1 MEGRSSFS
9 LCCHLS
15 LLLLLLQL
23 PAWGCAEEFLV
34 IGPKDPI
41 VAVLGRD
48 TILPC
53 SLASPMSVE
62 NMELRWFRS
71 KFSEAVFVYQNRRE
85 QREEQM
91 PEYTGR
97 TSLVRDFLTQ
107 GQAAVCIHKVRASDD
122 GQYTCFFKKG
132 DFYEEATLEVKVA
145 GVGSAPQVHI
155 DGPEEGGVR
164 VVCTASGWFPKPQV
178 QWRDPSEGKRL
189 AFSETHVQDADGLFR
204 VEASLVLRDSSVQNV
219 TCSFRN
225 PVLDQEKVKAIF
237 IPEPF
242 FPKAS
247 PWKVASAVTLTVLG
261 LLVAGA
267 AYLLY
272 KEHSAKQQAK
282 KRQQALQLA
291 ETEDRKETQE
301 FKELIDGLRAELE
314 RRKAVYQ
321 AAWSKAQLYADW
333 RKEKFPACSVTLNL
347 PSAHPNLVLSQEN
360 TSITLKALG
369 DEVSD
374 ERCSVLG
381 LQGITS
387 GRCHW
392 EVEVKEGDRGDWA
405 MGVCREGADRE
416 GWFRECP
423 EKGFWAVGRFSE
435 EFCVC
440 TIPQTELTLREVPR
454 RLGVFLDHEG
464 GDVSFYN
471 MTDGSHVFSFSQA
484 PFSGTL
490 FPYFMVNSGPVS
502 LTVCSTGDAP
512 QGLSNKS
519 PPLGGQL
526 SPPGEGLG
534 SGSEGDGVLPGPESP
549 LLSRAPQAVSP

>member
-1 MEGRSSFS
+1 MVTDARLSERAEALASGFKPPALPLETHLQEMRGKGHLAYWGLLDKASPDSSDPDTYPS
-9 LCCHLS
+9 DLS
-15 LLLLLLQL
+15 GPKVKGSQL
-23 PAWGCAEEFLV
+23 WMDAVDGDSPPPPRRGDIVPGYFCRNTAEKFRESRTVVTLVFVSTEEFLV

-301 FKELIDGLRAELE
+301 FKELID
-314 RRKAVYQ
+314 
-321 AAWSKAQLYADW
+321 W
-333 RKEKFPACSVTLNL
+333 RKEKFPAC
-347 PSAHPNLVLSQEN
+347 E
-360 TSITLKALG
+360 
-369 DEVSD
+369 
-374 ERCSVLG
+374 
-381 LQGITS
+381 
-387 GRCHW
+387 
-392 EVEVKEGDRGDWA
+392 
-405 MGVCREGADRE
+405 
-416 GWFRECP
+416 
-423 EKGFWAVGRFSE
+423 
-435 EFCVC
+435 
-440 TIPQTELTLREVPR
+440 
-454 RLGVFLDHEG
+454 
-464 GDVSFYN
+464 
-471 MTDGSHVFSFSQA
+471 
-484 PFSGTL
+484 
-490 FPYFMVNSGPVS
+490 
-502 LTVCSTGDAP
+502 
-512 QGLSNKS
+512 
-519 PPLGGQL
+519 
-526 SPPGEGLG
+526 
-534 SGSEGDGVLPGPESP
+534 
-549 LLSRAPQAVSP
+549 